1 MAIDIIIF
9 IWLISLS
16 ICMILFYREFINSRY
31 SSQAKDY
38 VKKPQKKYVIPG
50 VGSFGIRDKM
60 KCVVNDDVR
69 AYEIERDEQS

>member
-1 MAIDIIIF
+1 MIINIIVF
-9 IWLISLS
+9 IWLISLT
-16 ICMILFYREFINSRY
+16 ICTALFYREFINSRY
-31 SSQAKDY
+31 SSQAKDF

-60 KCVVNDDVR
+60 KARVNDDMK